1 MNDLVMRVQAQSQS
15 SELEMQALN
24 GCVHRPN
31 KVHLKNNAGENL
43 CNFLFLFSFFI
54 CYIENETF
62 MHFR

>member
-15 SELEMQALN
+15 SDLEMQALN

-43 CNFLFLFSFFI
+43 CNFFFYLFFYLL
-54 CYIENETF
+54 Y
-62 MHFR
+62 